1 MNHKIIFLLIALCVV
16 TFAVACSNTD
26 SSVGKDSETV
36 GVVETTSPDTT
47 ADTTAA
53 ETTKALTV
61 VAGTAPKP
69 ENETEESTTEE
80 VSTTAPITTKAPETT
95 VAKTEAVTTKAPE
108 TTSSHAHIYSRKEQV
123 DATCAKEGT
132 ATFYCECG
140 ASISNTLTKLPHQL
154 GEATCISAP
163 TCKVCGET
171 EGTPLFHDIKDGICS
186 LCNNRVYRLGMSEGE
201 LKAEIGEPSVTYV
214 EDTIGGTV
222 TSYVYCSDYKKLK
235 IFQILDGNVVG
246 AYITGKDFI
255 FYYEPQNVTLTP
267 NGASQEKM
275 EIISNKTIDVL
286 AFTDIYG
293 SNDISAVWAKMSSFK
308 YGFEAVS
315 DRTVQGKLCM
325 HITNY
330 YRAINGA
337 SALVYSDKAESAAR
351 IHSVDMANNNY
362 FEHSDLNGKSV
373 GGRLRDEGL
382 NVYCAENIQ
391 AGYFYINN
399 HETGNI
405 FFVTHGWYISEGH
418 RRNMLE
424 PNYTYIGES
433 TAYNAES
440 KYHYYSTQVFY
451 YE

>member
-1 MNHKIIFLLIALCVV
+1 MNKKIISLLVLVCVV
-16 TFAVACSNTD
+16 IFAAACSSSD
-26 SSVGKDSETV
+26 SNDKNDSETV
-36 GVVETTSPDTT
+36 GVAETTSPDTT
-47 ADTTAA
+47 ADTTEA
-53 ETTKALTV
+53 ETTKSLTV

-69 ENETEESTTEE
+69 ETETEEITTEE

-95 VAKTEAVTTKAPE
+95 VAKTETITTEVPE
-108 TTSSHAHIYSRKEQV
+108 TTSSHKHTYSRKEQV

-132 ATFYCECG
+132 VTFYCDCG
-140 ASISNTLTKLPHQL
+140 ASISNKLDKLPHQFC
-154 GEATCISAP
+154 EATCVSAP
-163 TCKVCGET
+163 VCTVCGAT
-171 EGTPLFHDIKDGICS
+171 EGTPLPHDIKNGICS
-186 LCNNRVYRLGMSEGE
+186 LCNNRVYRLGMSESE
-201 LKAEIGEPSVTYV
+201 LKAEIGEPSMTYT
-214 EDTIGGTV
+214 EDTVGGAV
-222 TSYVYCSDYKKLK
+222 TSYVYCSDYKNLK

-255 FYYEPQNVTLTP
+255 FYYEPQNVTVTLSGVP
-267 NGASQEKM
+267 EEKM

-286 AFTDIYG
+286 SFTDIYG
-293 SNDISAVWAKMSSFK
+293 SKDVSAVWGKLSSFK

-325 HITNY
+325 HITNH

-351 IHSVDMANNNY
+351 IHSVDMADNNY
-362 FEHSDLNGKSV
+362 FEHSDLNGKGV
-373 GGRLRDEGL
+373 GDRLRDEGL

-405 FFVTHGWYISEGH
+405 FFVTHGWYVSEGH

-424 PNYTYIGES
+424 PNYAYVGEA
-433 TAYNAES
+433 TAHNPES